1 MKQRAALV
9 ILVVIAVGA
18 AAYFAFDSFRQ
29 SSRPL
34 TPSLTPDLAN
44 APLRVYGVLEPAGRE
59 VFCGPPAAKR
69 VVAVLARE
77 GEPVAVGQALVELDA
92 EVESAALRVAEAAV
106 EEARARVALAEDEVD
121 RLTRRVSADAVSQT
135 ELSRAVLTLELEKRG
150 LDTALAALEL
160 RRAEL
165 AQLTLRSPCAGRI
178 YKLDVKVGELL
189 TPQDYARIV
198 VGPQEKQVRLFVEVF
213 WLERVRVG
221 NRFAV
226 RDAETLAE
234 IGVGSVV
241 EVLPY
246 VGSRDFRTEDRLE
259 RLDTK
264 YRQAILRFEA
274 ECNAPIGLL
283 VLCERATGERASGER
298 EQPQD

>member
-1 MKQRAALV
+1 MKLRAALLT
-9 ILVVIAVGA
+9 LVLIGGGGA
-18 AAYFAFDSFRQ
+18 AAYFAFHSFRQ
-29 SSRPL
+29 SSRPPS
-34 TPSLTPDLAN
+34 PSLTPDLDN
-44 APLRVYGVLEPAGRE
+44 APLRIYGVLEPAGRE
-59 VFCGPPAAKR
+59 IYCGPPAAKR

-77 GEPVAVGQALVELDA
+77 GEQVSVGQDIVRLDA
-92 EVESAALRVAEAAV
+92 DVERAALRVAEAAV

-150 LDTALAALEL
+150 LETALATLDL

-165 AQLTLRSPCAGRI
+165 AQLTLRSPCEGRI
-178 YKLDVKVGELL
+178 YRLDVRLGELL

-198 VGPQEKQVRLFVEVF
+198 LGPQEKQVRLFVEVF
-213 WLERVRVG
+213 WRDRVQLG
-221 NRFAV
+221 DRFAV
-226 RDAETLAE
+226 RDGETLAE
-234 IGVGSVV
+234 IGTGSVV
-241 EVLPY
+241 ELLPS

-274 ECNAPIGLL
+274 ECHAPIGLL
-283 VLCERATGERASGER
+283 VLCERASGEGN
-298 EQPQD
+298 